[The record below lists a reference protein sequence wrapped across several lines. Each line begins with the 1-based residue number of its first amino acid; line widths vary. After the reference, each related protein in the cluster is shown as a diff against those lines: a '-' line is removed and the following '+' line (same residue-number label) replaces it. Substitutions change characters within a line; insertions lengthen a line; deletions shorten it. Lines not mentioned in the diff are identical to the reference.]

1 LNSRFVEISFEE
13 IYLRKNRS
21 IRDLKKQSY
30 DRRQL
35 LVLFEVREEVSGL
48 ASVIVQV
55 EGPATPDSLRGD
67 RAIKHVG
74 DSQL

>member
-1 LNSRFVEISFEE
+1 LYSRFVEISFEE
-13 IYLRKNRS
+13 ICFRKNRS

-35 LVLFEVREEVSGL
+35 LVLFEDREEVSGL
-48 ASVIVQV
+48 ASVIVKV
-55 EGPATPDSLRGD
+55 EGPATPGSLRGD
-67 RAIKHVG
+67 RARKHVG